1 MAKHYTLNTKNKK
14 EADGRFSVKCGLFHR
29 YISSKGTG
37 IAVLILE
44 LLSLALTS
52 IFSLCI
58 GIFGASFMAAQYA
71 EDFSGMADATDY
83 ALRIADLVMTGNT
96 LWLISSAVF
105 VVGTLVLVLGFS
117 KISCLIHGAA
127 TVCLMI
133 GYSRIMQAHEL
144 FGTEADPG
152 SIMLPNIF
160 VFIITVVIALLVNFP
175 KWLDKKHE
183 RDNAV
188 APSILSDKED

>member
-1 MAKHYTLNTKNKK
+1 MAKHYTLNTKKK
-14 EADGRFSVKCGLFHR
+14 NETDRFSVKCGLFRR

-44 LLSLALTS
+44 LVSLALTS

-96 LWLISSAVF
+96 LWLISSIIF
-105 VVGTLVLVLGFS
+105 VAGTLVLVLGFA
-117 KISCLIHGAA
+117 KISCLIHAAA

-133 GYSRIMQAHEL
+133 GYNMIMQAHEL

-160 VFIITVVIALLVNFP
+160 IFIITVVIALLVNFP

>member
-29 YISSKGTG
+29 YIGSKSVG
-37 IAVLILE
+37 IAVLVLE
-44 LLSLALTS
+44 LLSLVLTS
-52 IFSLCI
+52 VFSICI
-58 GIFGASFMAAQYA
+58 GIFGASFMASQYST
-71 EDFSGMADATDY
+71 DFANITDATDY
-83 ALRIADLVMTGNT
+83 VRKIASLVITGNYM
-96 LWLISSAVF
+96 WLAASIVF
-105 VVGTLVLVLGFS
+105 VVGTLVVVLGFS
-117 KISCLIHGAA
+117 KIATLIHCGA

-133 GYSRIMQAHEL
+133 GYNMIMEANAIY
-144 FGTEADPG
+144 GTEANPG

-160 VFIITVVIALLVNFP
+160 IFIITIVIALLVNLP

-188 APSILSDKED
+188 APSILSKED

>member
-1 MAKHYTLNTKNKK
+1 MAKHYKLNTKKK
-14 EADGRFSVKCGLFHR
+14 NEADNRFSVKCGLFHR

-58 GIFGASFMAAQYA
+58 GVFGASFQASQYA
-71 EDFSGMADATDY
+71 TDFSNLTDATDY
-83 ALRIADLVMTGNT
+83 VLRIANLVIPGNY
-96 LWLISSAVF
+96 LWLISSIIF
-105 VVGTLVLVLGFS
+105 VVGTLVLVLGFA
-117 KISCLIHGAA
+117 KITCLIHGAA

-133 GYSRIMQAHEL
+133 GYNMIMQAHEL
-144 FGTEADPG
+144 VGTQADPG

-160 VFIITVVIALLVNFP
+160 IFIITVVIALLVNFP

>member
-1 MAKHYTLNTKNKK
+1 MAKHYTLNTKKKK
-14 EADGRFSVKCGLFHR
+14 EVDRFSVKCGLFHR

-52 IFSLCI
+52 IFSICI
-58 GIFGASFMAAQYA
+58 GIFGASFQAAQY
-71 EDFSGMADATDY
+71 ETDFAQLDASQTF
-83 ALRIADLVMTGNT
+83 AVRIANLVIPGNY
-96 LWLISSAVF
+96 LWLISSIIF

-117 KISCLIHGAA
+117 KISSLIHGAA
-127 TVCLMI
+127 TVCLII
-133 GYSRIMQAHEL
+133 GYNMIMEAHEL
-144 FGTEADPG
+144 VGTEADPG

-160 VFIITVVIALLVNFP
+160 IFIITVVIALLVNFP

>member
-1 MAKHYTLNTKNKK
+1 MAKHYKLNTKKK
-14 EADGRFSVKCGLFHR
+14 NEADNRFSVKCGLFHR

-58 GIFGASFMAAQYA
+58 GVFGASFQASQYA
-71 EDFSGMADATDY
+71 TDFSNLTDATDY
-83 ALRIADLVMTGNT
+83 VLRIANLVIPGNY
-96 LWLISSAVF
+96 LWLISSIIF
-105 VVGTLVLVLGFS
+105 VVGTLALVLGFA
-117 KISCLIHGAA
+117 KITCLIHGAA

-133 GYSRIMQAHEL
+133 GYNMIMQAHEL
-144 FGTEADPG
+144 VGTQADPG

-160 VFIITVVIALLVNFP
+160 IFIITVVIALLVNFP